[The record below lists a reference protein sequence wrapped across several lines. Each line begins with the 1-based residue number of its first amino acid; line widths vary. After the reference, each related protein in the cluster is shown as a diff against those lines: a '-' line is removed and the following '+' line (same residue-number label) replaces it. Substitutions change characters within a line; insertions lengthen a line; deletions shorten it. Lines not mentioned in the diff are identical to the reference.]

1 MTNPDNTVG
10 TNAGYNGRTT
20 PNAFNDI
27 LSIFEGAGTA
37 DYKGRGIVSGWACSP
52 KSGMT
57 IQLGGDGVDRDVAI
71 AEDNAGN
78 RTTINNRTATPVE
91 ITLDG
96 APATNNRIDS
106 IVAYVDNPQQGAGS
120 TDVDFPSQV
129 GIIAVKGT
137 VAANPNAPTEAQIRT
152 AITADGAT
160 GASAYY
166 VVLAN
171 ITVGTGVTTIGSG
184 VISQGT
190 KVAPNNNTA
199 NNLKPASDTPASW
212 RTVVPNGA
220 TVWTFYNTAGC
231 FTNQPSTYGQLET
244 LRAGAEIYQKWHT
257 QSNGETFYR
266 AGNTQGWY
274 GNSGN
279 SGTFRKIIDNSQS
292 ATVTSDMINWT
303 TLPSL
308 PFNSTNLGGYT
319 PPTGWTNFL
328 ALDISSIPTGM
339 KFTVIASYYYRAP
352 AALGFL
358 AIRSSY
364 NGISAGHVYS
374 SQPTAEFLNGTT
386 SIYQFTKAAGQNTV
400 WIQWLGASATAI
412 SDGALYTTAV
422 F

>member
-10 TNAGYNGRTT
+10 TNAGFNGRTT

-27 LSIFEGAGTA
+27 LANYT
-37 DYKGRGIVSGWACSP
+37 GRGIINGWACSP

-57 IQLGGDGVDRDVAI
+57 IQLGGNGSDRDVAI

-78 RTTINNRTATPVE
+78 KTTINNRTATPVE

-184 VISQGT
+184 VITQG
-190 KVAPNNNTA
+190 KKAVAGIMTA
-199 NNLKPASDTPASW
+199 IDAAPSSDTPSAWATLLGGKPGIYITELTAS
-212 RTVVPNGA
+212 R
-220 TVWTFYNTAGC
+220 
-231 FTNQPSTYGQLET
+231 FTNQPAAVGVLRTTITSNYDRLEQEFTQLSGGVKYYRCGNNTGWWGQSGGS
-244 LRAGAEIYQKWHT
+244 GA
-257 QSNGETFYR
+257 
-266 AGNTQGWY
+266 
-274 GNSGN
+274 
-279 SGTFRKIIDNSQS
+279 FRKIIDNGQS
-292 ATVTSDMINWT
+292 ATVTSGMIDWT
-303 TLPSL
+303 TLFVQATLPQVPSTTIT
-308 PFNSTNLGGYT
+308 NAWTATNIGSSTTVSGLVPSATYT
-319 PPTGWTNFL
+319 IFATALFTESSGVGEFRLQATGSNTKSCNAYAPGPL
-328 ALDISSIPTGM
+328 CAIPYQLQGV
-339 KFTVIASYYYRAP
+339 KPNASGQVVLQR
-352 AALGFL
+352 
-358 AIRSSY
+358 
-364 NGISAGHVYS
+364 VYS
-374 SQPTAEFLNGTT
+374 GEAGTVRCSNYDLTFVRTA
-386 SIYQFTKAAGQNTV
+386 
-400 WIQWLGASATAI
+400 
-412 SDGALYTTAV
+412 
-422 F
+422 